1 MFSKFKRGVGKF
13 YGVARGVA
21 KAIEGGNRAVT
32 KMTGGSVNPMEMLK
46 GQAMRQVEE
55 RGGTQMVS
63 KVRDG
68 YASARSMAR
77 DVQGGDYRSAV
88 RRGHNL
94 ARQHS
99 SDYRRMADRGGQMM
113 GGF

>member
-13 YGVARGVA
+13 YGAARGIA

-46 GQAMRQVEE
+46 GQAMRQVEA
-55 RGGTQMVS
+55 RGGSQMVS
-63 KVRDG
+63 KVQDG

-77 DVQGGDYRSAV
+77 DVQGGDYRSAA
-88 RRGHNL
+88 RRGHNM

-99 SDYRRMADRGGQMM
+99 RDYRRMAEMGGRMM
-113 GGF
+113 G